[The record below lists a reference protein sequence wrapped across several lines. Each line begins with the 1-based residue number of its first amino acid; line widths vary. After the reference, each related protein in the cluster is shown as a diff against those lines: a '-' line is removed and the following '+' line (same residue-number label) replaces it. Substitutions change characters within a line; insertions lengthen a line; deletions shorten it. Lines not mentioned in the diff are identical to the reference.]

1 MLVNLSLRFFVIV
14 VNRLAMRKSARAH
27 AILLMGASAQFVWL
41 RRSRTSTLFGQ
52 FLCAHDAGQF
62 VVALVRAR
70 VHLHCMHTNLEL
82 IVCPARG
89 SLFWSCASL
98 MMLSNVGEWPIQ
110 AQVAHTDIGVMAW
123 HLIVRSLAQIL
134 IRISNGNTWRLHCAS
149 QLTIANWSLMY
160 LGIVA
165 PVRRKNVPPWRKQE
179 GSAEATATRQIH
191 RIRAVKSLTGSEN
204 SPRAKVQKEK
214 KAKVKKKIR
223 RTNLNPQC
231 RWTSSWP
238 GRQRPFGI
246 ANVRRSYFT
255 NSGSAEHCLDVE

>member
-1 MLVNLSLRFFVIV
+1 
-14 VNRLAMRKSARAH
+14 MRTR
-27 AILLMGASAQFVWL
+27 
-41 RRSRTSTLFGQ
+41 
-52 FLCAHDAGQF
+52 CGQF
-62 VVALVRAR
+62 VLALVRAR
-70 VHLHCMHTNLEL
+70 VHLHCMHTSLEL
-82 IVCPARG
+82 IVS
-89 SLFWSCASL
+89 SLSIFVVKLCFFDDAQQCRRAVKASAGRSHDVCVKAL
-98 MMLSNVGEWPIQ
+98 HII
-110 AQVAHTDIGVMAW
+110 A
-123 HLIVRSLAQIL
+123 RSLAQLL

-165 PVRRKNVPPWRKQE
+165 PVRRKNVPPWRTQE

-231 RWTSSWP
+231 R
-238 GRQRPFGI
+238 
-246 ANVRRSYFT
+246 
-255 NSGSAEHCLDVE
+255 